1 MSDLNPLQQIR
12 TIFAMRRLRWLL
24 VTGLCYFFPFA
35 MFTTELAVLTVDK
48 LAWTPQDIGLLLLL
62 VGCIDIVMQG
72 VLAERLILRLS
83 EIQLIVAG
91 LICEAVGFTLIGAVA
106 LVPQAAFL
114 LVGIFFFAVGSGL
127 LEPALNGLT
136 SAAVGPREQGIV
148 QGGNAALE
156 SLTQIAG
163 PLPAWLLY
171 LRFGGATPYW
181 LGAVVLLLGIGA
193 ILRAAQHLD
202 LRRPAPK
209 AEQATE

>member
-72 VLAERLILRLS
+72 VLAER
-83 EIQLIVAG
+83 LIVAG